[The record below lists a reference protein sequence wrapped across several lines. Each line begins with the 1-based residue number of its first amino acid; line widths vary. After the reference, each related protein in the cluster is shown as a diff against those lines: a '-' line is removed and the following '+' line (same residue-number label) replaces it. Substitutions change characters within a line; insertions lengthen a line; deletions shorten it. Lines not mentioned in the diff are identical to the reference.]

1 MIRDIHTHHL
11 PVHPDEAIVSYYC
24 SSHSLTDMDRAV
36 HLSAGIHPWFLTEED
51 ITLQLAWLDTLL
63 EDKRLLAIGE
73 AGLDKCCHTP
83 FALQQKAFE
92 AQIIC
97 SEHRDLPMILH
108 IVRAYQELIA
118 YRKSLHARQPWIIHG
133 FRGKKEVARS
143 LLDQGFYLSFG
154 QKFQPETLRYVP
166 EDRLLLE
173 TDESLLPIRE
183 IYQEAAST
191 RETTVEQLE
200 KAVSSTIN
208 KLFFSR

>member
-1 MIRDIHTHHL
+1 ML
-11 PVHPDEAIVSYYC
+11 PHPARPPARSFRKTDSPFGK
-24 SSHSLTDMDRAV
+24 SSSADDTACRTR
-36 HLSAGIHPWFLTEED
+36 LSGNHC
-51 ITLQLAWLDTLL
+51 LA
-63 EDKRLLAIGE
+63 
-73 AGLDKCCHTP
+73 C
-83 FALQQKAFE
+83 
-92 AQIIC
+92 
-97 SEHRDLPMILH
+97 
-108 IVRAYQELIA
+108 
-118 YRKSLHARQPWIIHG
+118 QPWIIHG

-191 RETTVEQLE
+191 RKTTVEQLE

>member
-11 PVHPDEAIVSYYC
+11 PVHPDEAIISYYC

-108 IVRAYQELIA
+108 IVRAYQELSLPTLDYPRIP
-118 YRKSLHARQPWIIHG
+118 RK
-133 FRGKKEVARS
+133 ERS
-143 LLDQGFYLSFG
+143 C
-154 QKFQPETLRYVP
+154 QKPPRP
-166 EDRLLLE
+166 RLLP
-173 TDESLLPIRE
+173 LLRTE
-183 IYQEAAST
+183 IPTGNPPLRT
-191 RETTVEQLE
+191 RRPSPAGDRRIFATYP
-200 KAVSSTIN
+200 
-208 KLFFSR
+208 

>member
-11 PVHPDEAIVSYYC
+11 PVHPDEAIISYYC

-73 AGLDKCCHTP
+73 AGLDKCCHTS

-133 FRGKKEVARS
+133 FRGKKEVART

-166 EDRLLLE
+166 EDRFLLE
-173 TDESLLPIRE
+173 TDESLSPIRE

-191 RETTVEQLE
+191 RKTTVEQLE

>member
-11 PVHPDEAIVSYYC
+11 PVHPDEAIISYYC
-24 SSHSLTDMDRAV
+24 SSHSLTDMDRTV

-73 AGLDKCCHTP
+73 SGLDKCCRTP
-83 FALQQKAFE
+83 LDLQLEAFE
-92 AQIIC
+92 KQTAR
-97 SEHRDLPMILH
+97 SESLHLPMILH
-108 IVRAYQELIA
+108 VVRAYQEIIA
-118 YRKSLHARQPWIIHG
+118 CRKNLRACQPWIIHG

-200 KAVSSTIN
+200 KAISSTIN

>member
-11 PVHPDEAIVSYYC
+11 PVHPDEAIISYYC
-24 SSHSLTDMDRAV
+24 SSHSLTDMNRAV

-73 AGLDKCCHTP
+73 VGLDKCCHTP

-133 FRGKKEVARS
+133 FRGKKEVART
-143 LLDQGFYLSFG
+143 LLDQGFTSPSDRNSNRKPCVTYRKTVSYWRQTSLYHLSV
-154 QKFQPETLRYVP
+154 KSIRRQPQPVRRP
-166 EDRLLLE
+166 
-173 TDESLLPIRE
+173 
-183 IYQEAAST
+183 
-191 RETTVEQLE
+191 
-200 KAVSSTIN
+200 
-208 KLFFSR
+208 